1 VQNGTSGR
9 AHQPATAYIESDVR
23 TSEAIIQSR
32 RSALL
37 APRGRPAFGVHDIC
51 GDSGLRQHP
60 VRQGGR
66 SLSGGNPTSAGM
78 HVATITFTAATPGT
92 YQYLCAVPGHAQR
105 GMLGN
110 FVVTG

>member
-1 VQNGTSGR
+1 
-9 AHQPATAYIESDVR
+9 
-23 TSEAIIQSR
+23 
-32 RSALL
+32 
-37 APRGRPAFGVHDIC
+37 VHDIC

>member
-1 VQNGTSGR
+1 
-9 AHQPATAYIESDVR
+9 
-23 TSEAIIQSR
+23 
-32 RSALL
+32 
-37 APRGRPAFGVHDIC
+37 
-51 GDSGLRQHP
+51 
-60 VRQGGR
+60 
-66 SLSGGNPTSAGM
+66 M